1 MKNMTRMICL
11 LLCLAALL
19 CACQTE
25 QAPTTGNPTTV
36 PPTTQP
42 TGPDF
47 TRALPVLKE
56 KFVTDT
62 PGEGDLVLA
71 KDGVANATIV
81 IPADHAKAKAAAA
94 DLSNYLQ
101 RITGAAFV
109 TLTDDQT

>member
-47 TRALPVLKE
+47 TRALPVLTE

-71 KDGVANATIV
+71 KAQDVL
-81 IPADHAKAKAAAA
+81 KAEYPEFKMQVNLPDEKSRRVGQSVAAAS
-94 DLSNYLQ
+94 LPK
-101 RITGAAFV
+101 IK
-109 TLTDDQT
+109 